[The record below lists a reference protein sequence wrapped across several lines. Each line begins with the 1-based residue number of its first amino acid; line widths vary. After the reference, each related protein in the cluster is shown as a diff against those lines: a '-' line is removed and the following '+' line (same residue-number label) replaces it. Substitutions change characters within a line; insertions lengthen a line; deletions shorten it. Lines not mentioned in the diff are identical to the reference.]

1 MAGLRLLLVLFTC
14 LGFGLLVVFA
24 IAFVSGVAQVIRA
37 RGGGV
42 KS

>member
-1 MAGLRLLLVLFTC
+1 MTGVRMLLVLFTC

-24 IAFVSGVAQVIRA
+24 IGFISGVAQVIRTK
-37 RGGGV
+37 GGGV